1 MIIFRLQKNRTLARA
16 VIRRRFIAEVIL
28 GRSKWDTRMWWT
40 KWHNDTHFFPPSTSV
55 SPVSITPPMSVLS
68 SPWYYSLS
76 GEAHDFKKCIKLF
89 SFMLFIYPWNPMAT
103 VCTIAFYIQKPY
115 ILTTE
120 YSFTLRMTRTKEVFP
135 CIKCVCAACSLR
147 GANWICTYSAN

>member
-1 MIIFRLQKNRTLARA
+1 MRINFSSSKNRTMAQA
-16 VIRRRFIAEVIL
+16 VIRRRLIAKVIL

-40 KWHNDTHFFPPSTSV
+40 KWHYDTHFFPEYFVV

-76 GEAHDFKKCIKLF
+76 GEAQDFKNCTKLF
-89 SFMLFIYPWNPMAT
+89 SFVSFIYPRSPVT
-103 VCTIAFYIQKPY
+103 TICIIAFYIKKPY
-115 ILTTE
+115 ILQQNTV
-120 YSFTLRMTRTKEVFP
+120 LRFVWLAQKSISLYTM
-135 CIKCVCAACSLR
+135 CAACLLR